1 MGAGKSSLGHTFNSH
16 CHCGDSVTRCRP
28 RVWIARSLLGRD
40 RDAGSDAV
48 NSRRD
53 AVALIERIAATALG
67 ALVGA
72 LLASYFTG
80 NLLVFTAAVFLL

>member
-1 MGAGKSSLGHTFNSH
+1 M
-16 CHCGDSVTRCRP
+16 
-28 RVWIARSLLGRD
+28 GRD

-53 AVALIERIAATALG
+53 AVALIERIAATALD

-80 NLLVFTAAVFLL
+80 NLLVFAAAVFLLGLLCSAFRMEKTAYRYASVTLAIIVLIPRSHAA